1 MTVTAMQVQT
11 KSGLIRWDGR
21 KVQCPSGVVV
31 KTKTFASVQFVAKEI
46 RAGYETFV
54 PHLTELGLTVEDVE
68 ELAGSSDPATKQLM
82 TRDRERVRC
91 SRCGR
96 VLWDGESIAAGMG
109 PECRG
114 RAR

>member
-11 KSGLIRWDGR
+11 RSGLIRWDGR
-21 KVQCPSGVVV
+21 TVQCPSGAVV
-31 KTKTFASVQFVAKEI
+31 KTKRFATVEFVARQVK
-46 RAGYETFV
+46 AGYKAFA
-54 PHLTELGLTVEDVE
+54 PYLTELGLTVEDVE

-82 TRDRERVRC
+82 TGDRERVRC